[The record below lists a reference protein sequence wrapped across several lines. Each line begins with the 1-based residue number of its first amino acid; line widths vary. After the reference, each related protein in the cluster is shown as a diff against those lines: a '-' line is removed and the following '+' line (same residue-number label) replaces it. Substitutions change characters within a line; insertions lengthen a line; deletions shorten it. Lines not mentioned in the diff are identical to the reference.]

1 MPGPDPRDRP
11 TAADTLALPRSRLL
25 APYRAVLASPGAPRL
40 ALASLMAK
48 WPISMFP
55 ISVLLLVPPR
65 YSYAQAGAVVAVMLL
80 ANAVSSPV
88 RGRQAARRGAGPVLR
103 VCLAGYL
110 AGIAG
115 IGLCA
120 VVGAPLPLLLG
131 SALLMGAFFP
141 PASILLRS
149 HWTAVD
155 RDLGGRSSA
164 NALESALMDLSLI
177 TGPVLAGWLST
188 SIAPV
193 LPLVLIGALMA
204 LAVVLLTALPDRA
217 TVPSPAPE
225 HTGRVLRAPLV
236 MLFAAQLLFCAALAA
251 TEVSLPVYAQERNAA
266 SASGWLLAGLSTGS
280 IVGALALGR
289 LHGSRLTRLPVLLA
303 LLAAGTCA
311 VGAAMSLRP
320 LVVALVCVP
329 AGLAIGS
336 VFARF
341 FTVLGTVTPPGSDHE
356 VQGWANSMTT
366 VGFAAGSF
374 GGTAL
379 GEAFGTTAL
388 VFCAPVLALAAAALA
403 ASARPGTTP

>member
-1 MPGPDPRDRP
+1 
-11 TAADTLALPRSRLL
+11 
-25 APYRAVLASPGAPRL
+25 
-40 ALASLMAK
+40 MAK